1 MLQNYGI
8 TRYNRKKVEQN
19 QALMAEKKEDVMKSR
34 RSIVRYLLAFGMTVA
49 LSVPAFGEVYQKS
62 DERYPEVPVMIVFDS
77 AESGKYALGLD
88 GNQWIVKPLS
98 DITAIDNDD
107 PRFLFVFE
115 ESEKNQQ
122 WDKSDELWEANHKM
136 AIRGASGYLDFDA
149 TPENFLNATPKISP
163 EPAYHWNYVI
173 YDEADKRANL
183 YYTGSYET
191 ARMGGS
197 LWVKA
202 NAQKTW
208 IKMVTGGRGP
218 YTYLYQATEGATV
231 PGTAGGWQ
239 EYKKSNNTCWKYFN
253 SDGSL
258 KQNEWYQENGK
269 WYYFGDDGVTAMGFC
284 QLPDGNRYY
293 FKTDGS
299 MLTDSEISMQGI
311 PYRIGTDGICRE
323 VPADSLVRT
332 AVSITECG
340 KEDELL
346 NWINLKR
353 SELGIQPV
361 YRDNRLSEIAF
372 EISGITNGIVDW
384 QTLHNMGLQHGIEF
398 TRRYNLRMN
407 WNEKYKNL
415 RLEDYYKNAGLGD
428 FVNLAELNHIG
439 LFIVPSR
446 YVSSYDCI
454 LVGGTYVE

>member
-1 MLQNYGI
+1 MKN
-8 TRYNRKKVEQN
+8 KKHI
-19 QALMAEKKEDVMKSR
+19 A
-34 RSIVRYLLAFGMTVA
+34 RYLLALGISVA

-62 DERYPEVPVMIVFDS
+62 DERYPKVPVMIVFDS
-77 AESGKYALGLD
+77 EESGKYALGLD
-88 GNQWIVKPLS
+88 GNQWIVRPLS
-98 DITAIDNDD
+98 DITVINNDD

-115 ESEKNQQ
+115 EWEKNQT
-122 WDKSDELWEANHKM
+122 WDGDLWKANHKM

-149 TPENFLNATPKISP
+149 TPDNFLNATPKVSS
-163 EPAYHWNYVI
+163 EPAYHWQYVI
-173 YDEADKRANL
+173 YDESDNQANL

-191 ARMGGS
+191 AKMGGS

-202 NAQKTW
+202 NTKKTW

-218 YTYLYQATEGATV
+218 YTYLYQAAEGAVAPEST
-231 PGTAGGWQ
+231 GGWQ
-239 EYKKSNNTCWKYFN
+239 EYKKSNTICWKYFN

-269 WYYFGDDGVTAMGFC
+269 WYYFGDDGVTVTGFC
-284 QLPDGNRYY
+284 QLPDGNRYC
-293 FKTDGS
+293 FKSDAS
-299 MLTDSEISMQGI
+299 MLTDSEISVQGV
-311 PYRIGTDGICRE
+311 PYRIGADGICHE
-323 VPADSLVRT
+323 VPADSTTRSPLSL
-332 AVSITECG
+332 AECG

-372 EISGITNGIVDW
+372 EISGLTNGIVDW
-384 QTLHNMGLQHGIEF
+384 QTLHHMGLQHGIEF

-407 WNEKYKNL
+407 WNEKQKNL

-428 FVNLAELNHIG
+428 FVNLPELNHIG
-439 LFIVPSR
+439 LFMIPSR
-446 YVSSYDCI
+446 YTSSYDCI
-454 LVGGTYVE
+454 LVVGTYTE